1 MENVFIITQLLQ
13 EQQYLQEQKFKQI
26 YNLKTYGYKLWE
38 TEKKKTTKKN
48 LKRKH
53 MLLYVLITI
62 CQHGIEKGKFYPI
75 FRDNRWQV
83 KLV

>member
-38 TEKKKTTKKN
+38 TEKRNQQKK
-48 LKRKH
+48 
-53 MLLYVLITI
+53 
-62 CQHGIEKGKFYPI
+62 F
-75 FRDNRWQV
+75 
-83 KLV
+83 